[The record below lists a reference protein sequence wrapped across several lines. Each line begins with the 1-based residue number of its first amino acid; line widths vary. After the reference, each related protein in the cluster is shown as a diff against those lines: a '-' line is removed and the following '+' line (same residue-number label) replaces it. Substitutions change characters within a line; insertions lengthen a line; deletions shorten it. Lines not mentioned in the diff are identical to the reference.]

1 MSSSDI
7 AVARATTT
15 TLPTTAPKRRL
26 KWRRIGAWAVLAILL
41 IVTIFPF
48 YWVVR
53 TALSSNNQ
61 LSPASGSITPVGLT
75 LGGFKRALGLQ
86 TLAEAQAEGGSGAA
100 VNFTISLRN
109 SFIYATVLTVGQ
121 VTFSTLA
128 AYAFARMRFKGSN
141 LLFAIVLAAL
151 MVPGIFTTLPNF
163 VLIKDLGGLN
173 TFWGMVAPGFFMAPF
188 AIFFMRQFFLG
199 ISREVEEAAKID
211 GASNFKT
218 FRSVIVPIS
227 AAPISVLALLTFI
240 NAWNDYFWPFLIGKG
255 PETRVLTVALGVFK
269 AQTPGGSPDWS
280 GLMAATVV
288 SVAPMVLLLLLF
300 GKRIV
305 NSVQFSGIK

>member
-1 MSSSDI
+1 MSTSDLS
-7 AVARATTT
+7 VARATTT
-15 TLPTTAPKRRL
+15 TTATRKRRV
-26 KWRRIGAWAVLAILL
+26 KWRRIGALAIMGILMF
-41 IVTIFPF
+41 VTLFPF

-86 TLAEAQAEGGSGAA
+86 TLKEAQAEGGSGAA
-100 VNFTISLRN
+100 VNFTTSFRN
-109 SFIYATVLTVGQ
+109 SLIYATLLTAGQ
-121 VTFSTLA
+121 VTFSTMA
-128 AYAFARMRFKGSN
+128 AYAFARMRFRGNN
-141 LLFAIVLAAL
+141 LLFAIVLAAM

-163 VLIKDLGGLN
+163 VLIKDLGGLD

-211 GASNFKT
+211 GAGNFKT

-240 NAWNDYFWPFLIGKG
+240 NTWNEYFWPFLVGKG
-255 PETRVLTVALGVFK
+255 ADTRVLTVALGVFK

-288 SVAPMVLLLLLF
+288 SVAPMVLLLILF

>member
-1 MSSSDI
+1 VSTSDL
-7 AVARATTT
+7 AVARVTTT
-15 TLPTTAPKRRL
+15 TTATPKRRL
-26 KWRRIGAWAVLAILL
+26 NWRRIGAWAAMAILL
-41 IVTIFPF
+41 FVTIFPF

-53 TALSSNNQ
+53 TALSTNKQ
-61 LSPASGSITPVGLT
+61 LAPASDSITPVGLT

-86 TLAEAQAEGGSGAA
+86 TLEEAQAEGGSGAA
-100 VNFTISLRN
+100 VNFATSFRN
-109 SFIYATVLTVGQ
+109 SLIYATILTAGQ
-121 VTFSTLA
+121 VTFSTMA

-163 VLIKDLGGLN
+163 VLIKDLGGLD
-173 TFWGMVAPGFFMAPF
+173 TFWGMAAPGFFMAPF

-199 ISREVEEAAKID
+199 ISKEVEESAKLD
-211 GASNFKT
+211 GATNFKV
-218 FRSVIVPIS
+218 FRSIIVPIS
-227 AAPISVLALLTFI
+227 AAPIATLALLTFI
-240 NAWNDYFWPFLIGKG
+240 NTWNDYFWPFLIGKG
-255 PETRVLTVALGVFK
+255 QDTRVLTVALGVFK

-288 SVAPMVLLLLLF
+288 SVAPMVLLLILF

>member
-1 MSSSDI
+1 MSTTDL
-7 AVARATTT
+7 AVARATTIT
-15 TLPTTAPKRRL
+15 TTARKRRINGG
-26 KWRRIGAWAVLAILL
+26 RIGAIVIMAILL
-41 IVTIFPF
+41 FVTIFPF

-61 LSPASGSITPVGLT
+61 LAPASDSITPVGLT

-86 TLAEAQAEGGSGAA
+86 TLEEAQAEGGSGAA
-100 VNFTISLRN
+100 VNFMTSFRN
-109 SFIYATVLTVGQ
+109 SIIYATLITVGQ
-121 VTFSTLA
+121 VMFSTMA
-128 AYAFARMRFKGSN
+128 AYAFARMRFKGRT
-141 LLFAIVLAAL
+141 LLFSIILASL

-163 VLIKDLGGLN
+163 VLIKDLGWLD
-173 TFWGMVAPGFFMAPF
+173 TFWGMAAPGFLMSPF

-199 ISREVEEAAKID
+199 ISKEVEEAARID
-211 GASNFKT
+211 GAGNLRVFW
-218 FRSVIVPIS
+218 RVILPIS
-227 AAPISVLALLTFI
+227 AAPVSTLALLTFI
-240 NAWNDYFWPFLIGKG
+240 STWNDYFWPFLVGKG
-255 PETRVLTVALGVFK
+255 EDTRVLTVALGVFK

-288 SVAPMVLLLLLF
+288 SVAPMLLLLMLF

>member
-1 MSSSDI
+1 M
-7 AVARATTT
+7 
-15 TLPTTAPKRRL
+15 
-26 KWRRIGAWAVLAILL
+26 AILL
-41 IVTIFPF
+41 FVTIFPF

-53 TALSSNNQ
+53 TALSSNSE
-61 LSPASGSITPVGLT
+61 LAPASSSITPVGLT

-86 TLAEAQAEGGSGAA
+86 TLEEAQAEGGSGAA
-100 VNFTISLRN
+100 VNFTTAFRN
-109 SFIYATVLTVGQ
+109 SLVYATLVTLGQ
-121 VTFSTLA
+121 VTFSTMA
-128 AYAFARMRFKGSN
+128 AYAFARMRFKGRN
-141 LLFAIVLAAL
+141 LLFAIILAAL

-173 TFWGMVAPGFFMAPF
+173 TFWGMAAPGFFMAPF

-199 ISREVEEAAKID
+199 ISKEVEEAAKMD
-211 GASNFKT
+211 GAGNLRVFW
-218 FRSVIVPIS
+218 RVILPIS
-227 AAPISVLALLTFI
+227 AAPVSTLALLTFI
-240 NAWNDYFWPFLIGKG
+240 NAWNDYFWPFLVGKG

-280 GLMAATVV
+280 GLMSATVV
-288 SVAPMVLLLLLF
+288 SVAPMVLLLVLF